1 MENRSQR
8 RGNSFLDFA
17 RFSVTDF
24 GLPVEGCTS
33 YYVTLDRKKSEV
45 KDTDNKPKIGRFFS
59 VEIQKYERKNGN
71 ENSSYLCKVFL
82 R

>member
-33 YYVTLDRKKSEV
+33 YCVTLDRKKSEM

-59 VEIQKYERKNGN
+59 VEIQKYERKNGD